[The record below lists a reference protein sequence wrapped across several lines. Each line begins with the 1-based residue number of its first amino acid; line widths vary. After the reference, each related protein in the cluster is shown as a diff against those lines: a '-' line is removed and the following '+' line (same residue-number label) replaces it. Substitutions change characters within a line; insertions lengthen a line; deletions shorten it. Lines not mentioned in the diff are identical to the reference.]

1 MPPNDAVYLAVF
13 WRAIIPLTRLPGRR
27 FHAGIMEQ
35 PPENR
40 RLFARKH
47 QLTCEMSERGLPV
60 GVSVLIEL
68 AALELGALF
77 RPGLDRL
84 REL

>member
-13 WRAIIPLTRLPGRR
+13 WRAIIPRTGLPGRR
-27 FHAGIMEQ
+27 FHAGITEQ
-35 PPENR
+35 PR
-40 RLFARKH
+40 RTGGCSQGSINSPGK
-47 QLTCEMSERGLPV
+47 MSERGLPV
-60 GVSVLIEL
+60 GVSVLVEL
-68 AALELGALF
+68 AALELDALF